1 MLFDEAPL
9 GCRSRKSAISPASR
23 ARCLK
28 PAPHDPRWTDLSGF
42 RPHRRG
48 SLSTASGA
56 SACLGGWH
64 RRYDMPP
71 RAPGDARLA
80 RRDRAA
86 SAAGRGCPSLHP
98 HSPATAAC
106 PSLATLE
113 TSLGWDRVKR
123 DIAILQNKVNTIVF
137 ILINDKRRGMVV
149 GPRRAQRRTRVG
161 IKCKTAGTLRPRL
174 RGDKLCPPYSS
185 LTTPSRSAGRA
196 NTVRRRAARWR
207 T

>member
-1 MLFDEAPL
+1 MPGVNAGQPPAFSRRVARSRCEKKRARKPDGRAGRRVLDGPAGLRLSRDASGAMLFDEAPL

-42 RPHRRG
+42 RPRRRG
-48 SLSTASGA
+48 SLSTASGT

-86 SAAGRGCPSLHP
+86 SAVATRVCVLHP
-98 HSPATAAC
+98 FATTAPDPHLQDASGRR
-106 PSLATLE
+106 PSWIEARTLSARFCE
-113 TSLGWDRVKR
+113 
-123 DIAILQNKVNTIVF
+123 
-137 ILINDKRRGMVV
+137 RG
-149 GPRRAQRRTRVG
+149 
-161 IKCKTAGTLRPRL
+161 
-174 RGDKLCPPYSS
+174 
-185 LTTPSRSAGRA
+185 
-196 NTVRRRAARWR
+196 
-207 T
+207 